1 MFEKLCTNFISLNL
15 TNILLHFIYIFK
27 QTKER
32 FMAAEFSKQNRF
44 ISPCTKSRGEMHKI
58 FCKIRYYNMK

>member
-32 FMAAEFSKQNRF
+32 FMAAEFFQA
-44 ISPCTKSRGEMHKI
+44 KSIYQSMRKI
-58 FCKIRYYNMK
+58 KRWDA